1 MLKVDNFP
9 TEHAFNLFKWLFHPV
24 TISTLSVYGT
34 IIGFAGRWAWKKL
47 EAKQN
52 EDLAKMKFAI
62 EDLSNNVNDSMI
74 TIQRDMLRLQI
85 ITGINSGRLS
95 AEEVTL
101 LYDQYKDKGGNS
113 YISRIV
119 DDYLEDTLDAKHSK

>member
-1 MLKVDNFP
+1 MDNFP
-9 TEHAFNLFKWLFHPV
+9 TEHAFNFFKWLLNPV

-34 IIGFAGRWAWKKL
+34 GVGFAGRWAWKKL

-52 EDLAKMKFAI
+52 EDLVNMKTDI
-62 EDLSNNVNDSMI
+62 KDLSNNVNDSMLL
-74 TIQRDMLRLQI
+74 IQRDMLRLQI

-95 AEEVTL
+95 AGEVTM

-119 DDYLEDTLDAKHSK
+119 NDYLEETLDAKHPK

>member
-1 MLKVDNFP
+1 MEKFP
-9 TEHAFNLFKWLFHPV
+9 TEQAFNLFKWLLNPV
-24 TISTLSVYGT
+24 TISTLSIYMT
-34 IIGFAGRWAWKKL
+34 TIGFVGRWAWKKL

-52 EDLAKMKFAI
+52 EDLVNMKSDI
-62 EDLSNNVNDSMI
+62 KDLSDNVNVSMM

-95 AEEVTL
+95 IGEITM
-101 LYDQYKDKGGNS
+101 LYDIYKDKGGNS

-119 DDYLEDTLDAKHSK
+119 NDYLEEEIDAKRSK

>member
-1 MLKVDNFP
+1 VDNFP
-9 TEHAFNLFKWLFHPV
+9 TEQAFNFLKWLFNPV

-34 IIGFAGRWAWKKL
+34 SIGFAGRWAWKKL

-52 EDLAKMKFAI
+52 KDLANMKSDI
-62 EDLSNNVNDSMI
+62 KDLSNNVNDSMLM
-74 TIQRDMLRLQI
+74 IQRDMLRLQI

-95 AEEVTL
+95 AGEVTM

-119 DDYLEDTLDAKHSK
+119 NDYLEETLDAKHSK

>member
-1 MLKVDNFP
+1 MDNFP
-9 TEHAFNLFKWLFHPV
+9 TEHAFNLLKWLFNPV

-34 IIGFAGRWAWKKL
+34 SVVFAGRWAWKKL

-52 EDLAKMKFAI
+52 EELTNMKCDI
-62 EDLSNNVNDSMI
+62 KDISNNMNDHMLM
-74 TIQRDMLRLQI
+74 IQRDMLRLQI

-95 AEEVTL
+95 AGEVTT

-119 DDYLEDTLDAKHSK
+119 NDYLEETLDAKHFK

>member
-1 MLKVDNFP
+1 MEKFP
-9 TEHAFNLFKWLFHPV
+9 TEHAFNLFKWLFDPV
-24 TISTLSVYGT
+24 TISSLSIYMT
-34 IIGFAGRWAWKKL
+34 TIGFLGRWAWKKL

-52 EDLAKMKFAI
+52 EDLVNMKSDI
-62 EDLSNNVNDSMI
+62 KDLSDNVNDSMM

-95 AEEVTL
+95 IGEVTM
-101 LYDQYKDKGGNS
+101 LYDSYKDKGGNS

-119 DDYLEDTLDAKHSK
+119 NDYLEEEIDAKRSK

>member
-1 MLKVDNFP
+1 MEKFP
-9 TEHAFNLFKWLFHPV
+9 TEQAFNLFKWLLNPV
-24 TISTLSVYGT
+24 TISTLSIYMT
-34 IIGFAGRWAWKKL
+34 TIGFVGRWAWKKL

-52 EDLAKMKFAI
+52 EDLANMKSDI
-62 EDLSNNVNDSMI
+62 KDLSDNVNDSMM

-95 AEEVTL
+95 IGEVTMM
-101 LYDQYKDKGGNS
+101 YDIYKAKGGNS

-119 DDYLEDTLDAKHSK
+119 NDYLEEEIDAKRSK

>member
-1 MLKVDNFP
+1 MDNFP
-9 TEHAFNLFKWLFHPV
+9 TEHAFNLLKWLLHPV

-34 IIGFAGRWAWKKL
+34 GIAFAGRWAWKKL

-52 EDLAKMKFAI
+52 EDLVNMKSDI
-62 EDLSNNVNDSMI
+62 KDLSNNVNDSMLM
-74 TIQRDMLRLQI
+74 IQRDMLRLQI

-95 AEEVTL
+95 AGEVTT

-119 DDYLEDTLDAKHSK
+119 NDYLEETLDAKHSK

>member
-1 MLKVDNFP
+1 M
-9 TEHAFNLFKWLFHPV
+9 

-34 IIGFAGRWAWKKL
+34 SVVFAGRWAWKKL

-52 EDLAKMKFAI
+52 EDLTNMKCDI
-62 EDLSNNVNDSMI
+62 KDISNNMNDHMLM
-74 TIQRDMLRLQI
+74 IQRDMLRLQI

-95 AEEVTL
+95 AGEVTT

-119 DDYLEDTLDAKHSK
+119 NDYLEETLDAKHSK

>member
-1 MLKVDNFP
+1 MDNFP
-9 TEHAFNLFKWLFHPV
+9 TEHAFSFFQWLFNPV

-34 IIGFAGRWAWKKL
+34 TVGFAVRWAWKKL

-52 EDLAKMKFAI
+52 EDLANMKSDI
-62 EDLSNNVNDSMI
+62 KDLSNNVNDSMI

-95 AEEVTL
+95 PGEVTM

-119 DDYLEDTLDAKHSK
+119 NDYLEETLDAKHSK

>member
-1 MLKVDNFP
+1 MDNFP
-9 TEHAFNLFKWLFHPV
+9 TEHAFNFFKWLLNPI
-24 TISTLSVYGT
+24 TISKLSVYGT
-34 IIGFAGRWAWKKL
+34 SIGFAGRWAWKKL

-52 EDLAKMKFAI
+52 EDLANMKSDI
-62 EDLSNNVNDSMI
+62 KDLSNNVNDSMLM
-74 TIQRDMLRLQI
+74 IQLDMLRLQI

-95 AEEVTL
+95 AGEVTM

-119 DDYLEDTLDAKHSK
+119 NDYLEETLDAKHSK

>member
-1 MLKVDNFP
+1 MDNFP
-9 TEHAFNLFKWLFHPV
+9 TEHAFNLLKWLLNPI

-34 IIGFAGRWAWKKL
+34 SIGFAGRWAWKKL

-52 EDLAKMKFAI
+52 EDLANMKSDI
-62 EDLSNNVNDSMI
+62 KDLSNNVNDSMLM
-74 TIQRDMLRLQI
+74 IQLDMLRLQI

-95 AEEVTL
+95 AGEVTA

-119 DDYLEDTLDAKHSK
+119 NDYLEETLDAKHSK

>member
-1 MLKVDNFP
+1 MDKFP
-9 TEHAFNLFKWLFHPV
+9 AEQAFNLFKWLFNPV
-24 TISTLSVYGT
+24 TISSLSIYIT
-34 IIGFAGRWAWKKL
+34 TIGFVGRWAWKKL

-52 EDLAKMKFAI
+52 EDLVNMKTDI
-62 EDLSNNVNDSMI
+62 KDLSDNVNDSMI

-95 AEEVTL
+95 PGEVTM

-119 DDYLEDTLDAKHSK
+119 DDYLEETLDAKHSK

>member
-1 MLKVDNFP
+1 MDDFP
-9 TEHAFNLFKWLFHPV
+9 TEHASNFFKWLLNPV
-24 TISTLSVYGT
+24 TISALSVYVTT
-34 IIGFAGRWAWKKL
+34 IGLAVRWAWKKL

-52 EDLAKMKFAI
+52 KDLATMKSDI
-62 EDLSNNVNDSMI
+62 KDLSNNVDNSMLM
-74 TIQRDMLRLQI
+74 IQRDMLRLQI

-95 AEEVTL
+95 AGEVTM

-119 DDYLEDTLDAKHSK
+119 DDYLEEILDAKHSK